1 MASHRKARSR
11 SGVRTNTPAVGITTA
26 ALASVTLL
34 STQSADAAPT
44 ESKSS
49 PSVEEVEKKVS
60 DLYRQAG
67 GDAQRSAR
75 TKEATAKQKRT
86 VDRVIDGVA
95 KSADKLN
102 EARRTLGSYTSAQSG
117 GGAGTPAGAPVAPA
131 ASVTPAAPA
140 PPVAPVAPVTP
151 VVPAMPAT
159 APAMP
164 ATAPAMPATA
174 PAAVLFADSPQTY
187 VEQTGMTERLTD
199 RQQSPVADHWSSRAD
214 TRAPESPDES
224 QESLRTSKEQ
234 IQKKLAEARALLARL
249 TAEEQARL
257 AALER
262 KKEEAARR
270 TAEAQAKA
278 EARDKAEADAEAE
291 RRREAELIL
300 PRSQPQAPSADPGT
314 GTGSGTGTGTD
325 AATVAGA
332 NAGTAGGTGLEAVTG
347 GDPAGIYA
355 AKAAKVLAF
364 ARTQIGKPYVWGASG
379 PSSYDSSGL
388 TQAAW
393 RAAGVE
399 LPRSTSDQ
407 VDTGTR
413 VTTDDLLPGD
423 LVFFYDDISHAG
435 IYIGDGMM
443 IHAPKPGANVREE
456 SIYYLPIYGSVRP
469 A

>member
-102 EARRTLGSYTSAQSG
+102 EARRTLGSYTAAQSG
-117 GGAGTPAGAPVAPA
+117 GGGGTPAGAPVAPA
-131 ASVTPAAPA
+131 ASAAPAAPA
-140 PPVAPVAPVTP
+140 ASVAPVV
-151 VVPAMPAT
+151 
-159 APAMP
+159 PAMP

-187 VEQTGMTERLTD
+187 AEQTGMTERLTD
-199 RQQSPVADHWSSRAD
+199 RQQSPVADPWSSGAD

-257 AALER
+257 TALER

-278 EARDKAEADAEAE
+278 EARDKAEAEAE
-291 RRREAELIL
+291 RRREAELIRPL
-300 PRSQPQAPSADPGT
+300 SQPQAPSADPGT
-314 GTGSGTGTGTD
+314 GTGAGTGTGTD
-325 AATVAGA
+325 AATIAGA
-332 NAGTAGGTGLEAVTG
+332 NAGTAAGPGLEAVTG
-347 GDPAGIYA
+347 GDTAGIYA